1 MRVETGF
8 RSESESEPSRLNES
22 QLACCT
28 AHREVS
34 SGKGA
39 TSRTCRCADV
49 AGAVLSLKQD
59 PRSAIVDAMRLDLSV
74 EYYAACPVGL
84 LTPKTLGAT

>member
-39 TSRTCRCADV
+39 TSRTCRVQDLRNRGSPDGLRGMTLTLEQVGRSENCA
-49 AGAVLSLKQD
+49 AS
-59 PRSAIVDAMRLDLSV
+59 
-74 EYYAACPVGL
+74 
-84 LTPKTLGAT
+84 

>member
-8 RSESESEPSRLNES
+8 RSESESEPSRLNET

-34 SGKGA
+34 FGKGDITHMPMVVTA
-39 TSRTCRCADV
+39 LMPM
-49 AGAVLSLKQD
+49 GG
-59 PRSAIVDAMRLDLSV
+59 
-74 EYYAACPVGL
+74 CPANGREI
-84 LTPKTLGAT
+84 TDMPM